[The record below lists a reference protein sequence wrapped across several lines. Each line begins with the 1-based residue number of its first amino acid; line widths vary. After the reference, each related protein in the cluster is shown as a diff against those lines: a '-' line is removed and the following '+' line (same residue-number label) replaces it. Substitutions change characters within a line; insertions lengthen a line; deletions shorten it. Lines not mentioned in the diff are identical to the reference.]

1 MKSAPFSHAWGSS
14 ISVYIV
20 ATNAYGDS
28 APSARGNG
36 AIIITKPDAP
46 THLIEDTLYRLPAQ
60 VGLEWL
66 EGETNGGSTVI
77 DYRLSYDQTTDTWI
91 ELQANILLTE
101 IIVQP
106 LVTGSTYKFK
116 VQARNAYGLSD
127 DSNILTILIADEPSQ
142 VAQPTT
148 SVSLSNIIIDW
159 VAPSDNGSPITS
171 YQIYIKQADEQYSQ
185 EMVDCDG
192 TLAATISNT
201 QCTIPISTL
210 TASPYSLVV
219 GDEVFVNIIAVNLYG
234 ESVVSM
240 DGNGAIIAYVPD
252 MPVNLANDLSVTSAT
267 IIKIT
272 WDQGASNGGATVID
286 YRISYDQSIGDF
298 IILETG
304 VTDNFYQTTVA
315 LTPGAHY
322 LLSVEARNSVGYSL
336 GSDNLSVHA
345 AQIPDKPANPIT
357 SISEPNVIVTWV
369 APYDGDTPITSYV
382 IVFEASDGSYI
393 EDVLICDGSLAET
406 IASR

>member
-1 MKSAPFSHAWGSS
+1 
-14 ISVYIV
+14 
-20 ATNAYGDS
+20 
-28 APSARGNG
+28 
-36 AIIITKPDAP
+36 
-46 THLIEDTLYRLPAQ
+46 
-60 VGLEWL
+60 
-66 EGETNGGSTVI
+66 
-77 DYRLSYDQTTDTWI
+77 
-91 ELQANILLTE
+91 
-101 IIVQP
+101 
-106 LVTGSTYKFK
+106 
-116 VQARNAYGLSD
+116 
-127 DSNILTILIADEPSQ
+127 LTILIADEPSQ

-192 TLAATISNT
+192 TLTATISNT

-286 YRISYDQSIGDF
+286 YRISYD
-298 IILETG
+298 
-304 VTDNFYQTTVA
+304 
-315 LTPGAHY
+315 
-322 LLSVEARNSVGYSL
+322 
-336 GSDNLSVHA
+336 
-345 AQIPDKPANPIT
+345 
-357 SISEPNVIVTWV
+357 
-369 APYDGDTPITSYV
+369 
-382 IVFEASDGSYI
+382 
-393 EDVLICDGSLAET
+393 
-406 IASR
+406 